1 MSTLSSI
8 KYNLDTLYK
17 SKNEFD
23 WLMTQK
29 EIPVKKLDRMFKLKK
44 EMLYSLSCI
53 LSVNAED
60 VLSNSF
66 YTSVNFV
73 EQGIINLLKQKEE
86 TLEQLSKTHNIILSD
101 AKRVISLLYSM
112 DILQNSIHINIQSEN
127 KLLELKKVYLLI
139 YDSNQKEIAL
149 SYLKKVLVK
158 YKSGFLSLLELIRQ
172 HPLKEELSF
181 EDKQIVFNV
190 FSSISLDYQIGNIKD
205 KVYGETKEDKDFVEK
220 TSDYL
225 YYFEKMFLKLV
236 KICNINLSEFYYQIE
251 NEMNTMDVNEVYLD
265 TSVDFICKKYDY
277 DISNEIHNLKK
288 IQQLNKD
295 KLNSLII
302 ELIGYNGVTDLSLL
316 LNNIRETNMLPEYL
330 KDSDEYDNIYKIV
343 QNTDFLLN
351 SDVQVYTV
359 LDEISKNMIK
369 DFDAEEYIKGNRYNL
384 NELIRQVSQYRQ
396 YYITLL
402 DDIKDKILKSYESK
416 IKEIISKSGI
426 KDYDIK
432 ENNNILN
439 NLKFEINLLKDALK
453 YINKNFREF
462 SNNNLKIYTKAI
474 QKRYHVDNL
483 FETLEKIKLKNSY
496 AIKTKKLIEKEKQY
510 LKSFVDRKI
519 IKDNLV
525 NEIIDNVIVEDEKLK
540 QEILNMC

>member
-277 DISNEIHNLKK
+277 DISNEIQNLKK

-369 DFDAEEYIKGNRYNL
+369 DFDAEEYIKGYRYNL
-384 NELIRQVSQYRQ
+384 NDLIRQVSHFRQ

>member
-112 DILQNSIHINIQSEN
+112 DILQNSININIQSEN

-277 DISNEIHNLKK
+277 DISNEIQNLKK

-369 DFDAEEYIKGNRYNL
+369 DFDAEEYIKGYRYNL
-384 NELIRQVSQYRQ
+384 NDLIRQVSHFRQ

>member
-251 NEMNTMDVNEVYLD
+251 NEMNTMDVDEVYLD

-277 DISNEIHNLKK
+277 DISNEIQNLKK

-369 DFDAEEYIKGNRYNL
+369 DFDAEEYIKGYRYNL
-384 NELIRQVSQYRQ
+384 NDLIRQVSHFRQ

>member
-190 FSSISLDYQIGNIKD
+190 FSSISLD
-205 KVYGETKEDKDFVEK
+205 
-220 TSDYL
+220 
-225 YYFEKMFLKLV
+225 
-236 KICNINLSEFYYQIE
+236 
-251 NEMNTMDVNEVYLD
+251 
-265 TSVDFICKKYDY
+265 
-277 DISNEIHNLKK
+277 
-288 IQQLNKD
+288 
-295 KLNSLII
+295 
-302 ELIGYNGVTDLSLL
+302 
-316 LNNIRETNMLPEYL
+316 
-330 KDSDEYDNIYKIV
+330 
-343 QNTDFLLN
+343 
-351 SDVQVYTV
+351 
-359 LDEISKNMIK
+359 
-369 DFDAEEYIKGNRYNL
+369 
-384 NELIRQVSQYRQ
+384 
-396 YYITLL
+396 
-402 DDIKDKILKSYESK
+402 
-416 IKEIISKSGI
+416 
-426 KDYDIK
+426 
-432 ENNNILN
+432 
-439 NLKFEINLLKDALK
+439 
-453 YINKNFREF
+453 
-462 SNNNLKIYTKAI
+462 
-474 QKRYHVDNL
+474 
-483 FETLEKIKLKNSY
+483 
-496 AIKTKKLIEKEKQY
+496 
-510 LKSFVDRKI
+510 
-519 IKDNLV
+519 
-525 NEIIDNVIVEDEKLK
+525 
-540 QEILNMC
+540 

>member
-277 DISNEIHNLKK
+277 DISNEIQNFKK

-369 DFDAEEYIKGNRYNL
+369 DFDAEEYIKGYRYNL
-384 NELIRQVSQYRQ
+384 NDLIRQVSHFRQ